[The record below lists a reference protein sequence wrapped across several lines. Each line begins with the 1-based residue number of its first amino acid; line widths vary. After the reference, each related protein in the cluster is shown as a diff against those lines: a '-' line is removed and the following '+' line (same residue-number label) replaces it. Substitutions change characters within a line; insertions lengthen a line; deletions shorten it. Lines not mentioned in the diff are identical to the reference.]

1 MNAKGLYP
9 AAKISEMHPGQRDVD
24 ALDTL
29 LVPLLTEAS
38 FLTRPHWLVSASQTM
53 EWRNKVR
60 SVREASGFGRSGI
73 GK

>member
-38 FLTRPHWLVSASQTM
+38 FLTRPHWLVSASQS
-53 EWRNKVR
+53 E
-60 SVREASGFGRSGI
+60 
-73 GK
+73 